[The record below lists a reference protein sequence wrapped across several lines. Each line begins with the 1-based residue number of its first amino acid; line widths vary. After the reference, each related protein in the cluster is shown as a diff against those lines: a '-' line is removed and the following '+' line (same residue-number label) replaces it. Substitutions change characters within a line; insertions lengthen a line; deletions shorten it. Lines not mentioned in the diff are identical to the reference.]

1 LSTALLITQG
11 SVCYLDGLLKS
22 IDLPKYIIELALHA
36 LEIRPDRPH
45 KSKENR
51 KEDDRE
57 HILVGL
63 AN

>member
-1 LSTALLITQG
+1 
-11 SVCYLDGLLKS
+11 LLKS
-22 IDLPKYIIELALHA
+22 IDLPKYIVELVLHV
-36 LEIRPDRPH
+36 LEIRPNGPH